1 MNKKTFGFLICALL
15 ITSAVLPVT
24 GKLNISKSEDF
35 VENISDNFDDYP
47 LPPPISI
54 DMILE
59 ESICR
64 RMSTR
69 EAYTSQQVTDE
80 ELSTVLWAAY
90 GTTDNGNRSI
100 YLPDGTY
107 STIIYVIM
115 SDATYKYVPETHSLS
130 LFKTGNYLYIGQNDV
145 APIKFGLVWN
155 KSITDDELIG
165 MAEIGMIA

>member
-1 MNKKTFGFLICALL
+1 MNKKILGFLIFSLL
-15 ITSAVLPVT
+15 ISSAVLLVT
-24 GKLNISKSEDF
+24 GKINVSKSEDF
-35 VENISDNFDDYP
+35 VENISNIFDDYP
-47 LPPPISI
+47 LPPPISV

-90 GTTDNGNRSI
+90 GLTEDGNRSI
-100 YLPDGTY
+100 FIPDGTY

-130 LFKTGNYLYIGQNDV
+130 LFKNGNYLYIGQNDG
-145 APIKFGLVWN
+145 APINEKDIDV
-155 KSITDDELIG
+155 E
-165 MAEIGMIA
+165 